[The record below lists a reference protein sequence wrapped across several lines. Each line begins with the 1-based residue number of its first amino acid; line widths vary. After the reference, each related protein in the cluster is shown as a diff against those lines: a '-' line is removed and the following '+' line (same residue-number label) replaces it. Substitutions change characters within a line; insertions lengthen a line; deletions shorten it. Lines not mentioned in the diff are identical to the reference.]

1 MWYNGLEEKNEVY
14 IENKMS
20 ILVGMPWL
28 RQLRIKKGIL
38 NWDWSIFFLFFLM
51 HRINFEE
58 GSYCK
63 VLRPMKV
70 INYRK
75 CIEGLILNWW
85 GVPTSTKRICYLL
98 KLVFTFDDH
107 AVAHFTVCWKLHEKK
122 TFKLHTLE
130 ITGFLNRT
138 LILRYKC

>member
-63 VLRPMKV
+63 VLRPLKV

-85 GVPTSTKRICYLL
+85 GVLTSTKRICHLV
-98 KLVFTFDDH
+98 KSVFTFDDH
-107 AVAHFTVCWKLHEKK
+107 FPVCWKLHEKK